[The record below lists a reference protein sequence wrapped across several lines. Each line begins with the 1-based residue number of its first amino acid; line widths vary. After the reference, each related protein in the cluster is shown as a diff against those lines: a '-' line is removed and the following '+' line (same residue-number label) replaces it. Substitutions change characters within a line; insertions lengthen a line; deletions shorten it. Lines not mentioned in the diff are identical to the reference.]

1 MKVVHFL
8 FRNILVY
15 GYLKETRVMLWLVE
29 ATMDKQSTVRHTR
42 CDGHFTYLTGL
53 RVYYLRILSK
63 MWVQRGHP
71 L

>member
-42 CDGHFTYLTGL
+42 A
-53 RVYYLRILSK
+53 S
-63 MWVQRGHP
+63 
-71 L
+71 

>member
-15 GYLKETRVMLWLVE
+15 GYLKETREMLWAKHSSSHACEL
-29 ATMDKQSTVRHTR
+29 ARRR

-63 MWVQRGHP
+63 MWVQQGHP